1 MNSVLVKRINN
12 ISCFELVMNIENL
25 KFSLMT
31 AMKEVATET
40 DILYLLVF
48 SILCYFRFII
58 SVNIVFFLLN
68 LLHLN

>member
-1 MNSVLVKRINN
+1 MNSVLVERINN
-12 ISCFELVMNIENL
+12 ISCFELMMNIENL
-25 KFSLMT
+25 KFSLLT

-40 DILYLLVF
+40 DIFYLLVF
-48 SILCYFRFII
+48 SILYYFRFII